1 MSKKAFKEAKHSIYN
16 FVKTFSKDKSYATN
30 ASIRERIITSMKDLH
45 NIGYPIRNINNIK
58 TKHIEALISHWKDKE
73 LSTGTIKNRMS
84 DFRFITK
91 AIGKTNMVADANKT
105 YDIPNRSYIP
115 TENKAITDIN
125 LDKFK
130 NQYLRAS
137 IELQKEFGLRREE
150 CIKII
155 PSKALYT
162 DPEGNKYLKLA
173 PSWTKGKVGRTIPI
187 RNESQIHAIDNA
199 KVVAQGKSLILA
211 KTFIQQ
217 RKYYD
222 RVTREQGYYNLHGLR
237 HAYAQRRYKEI
248 TGWEC
253 PINDGPLRKDLSPSQ
268 KELDNQARLWISQE
282 LGHSRASITKNYIG

>member
-16 FVKTFSKDKSYATN
+16 FVKTFSKDKSYATT

-45 NIGYPIRNINNIK
+45 SIGYPIRNINNIK
-58 TKHIEALISHWKDKE
+58 TKHIEALIVHWKDKE

-91 AIGKTNMVADANKT
+91 AMGKTNMVADANKT

-150 CIKII
+150 CIK
-155 PSKALYT
+155 
-162 DPEGNKYLKLA
+162 
-173 PSWTKGKVGRTIPI
+173 
-187 RNESQIHAIDNA
+187 
-199 KVVAQGKSLILA
+199 
-211 KTFIQQ
+211 
-217 RKYYD
+217 
-222 RVTREQGYYNLHGLR
+222 
-237 HAYAQRRYKEI
+237 
-248 TGWEC
+248 
-253 PINDGPLRKDLSPSQ
+253 
-268 KELDNQARLWISQE
+268 
-282 LGHSRASITKNYIG
+282 NYS